1 MLEQQCNTNV
11 PFFSTK
17 KLRRR
22 LRRIPYYAEILS
34 SKSGVSRM
42 TVYRV
47 LRGDSSPKSQEI
59 ITNAHELLKNPRL
72 RATRLTK
79 HNQNGESRN

>member
-1 MLEQQCNTNV
+1 MIQQTCNNNV
-11 PFFSTK
+11 VFLSTK
-17 KLRRR
+17 ILRRR
-22 LRRIPYYAEILS
+22 LRRIPKYAEILS
-34 SKSGVSRM
+34 KKSGVSRM

-59 ITNAHELLKNPRL
+59 LTNAHELLKNPRL
-72 RATRLTK
+72 RAKRLTK